1 MRRQG
6 PSIAAVPEPIT
17 VRCPTC
23 GRVVDCDPARR
34 PESFPFCDPR
44 CRLRDLGAWFEG
56 RHVIPGKG
64 LEDGD
69 EA

>member
-1 MRRQG
+1 MRRRI
-6 PSIAAVPEPIT
+6 PSILIVPEPAT

-23 GRVVDCDPARR
+23 GRVVACDPEQR
-34 PESFPFCDPR
+34 PASFPFCDPR
-44 CRLRDLGAWFEG
+44 CRLRDLGAWFDG
-56 RHVIPGKG
+56 RHAIPGKG

>member
-1 MRRQG
+1 
-6 PSIAAVPEPIT
+6 

-23 GRVVDCDPARR
+23 GRVVACNPEQRPA
-34 PESFPFCDPR
+34 SFPFCDPR
-44 CRLRDLGAWFEG
+44 CRLRDLGAWFDG
-56 RHVIPGKG
+56 RHAIPGKG